1 MKIKLLPLLS
11 LLLVS
16 SGIFAQNQ
24 NNTIEDQFTDV
35 IEKSNSYQEFKV
47 IKKTKIDALRRNV
60 LDSVAAFELAID
72 TANSEIEKQKDEI
85 ATLTQNLSATQER
98 LAASIEKENG
108 IELFGIVTKKSTY
121 NTVLWSIIVGLFIIL
136 AILFLKFKSSH
147 AMTKAAKLKLT
158 ETESEFEV
166 YRQKTLENEQVLRR
180 KLQDEINKNR
190 NVN

>member
-11 LLLVS
+11 LLFVS

-158 ETESEFEV
+158 ETEIEFEV

>member
-1 MKIKLLPLLS
+1 MNIKLLPLLA
-11 LLLVS
+11 LLFVS

-24 NNTIEDQFTDV
+24 NNSIEEQFNDV

-47 IKKTKIDALRRNV
+47 IKKTKINALRKSV
-60 LDSVAAFELAID
+60 LDSVAALELAID
-72 TANSEIEKQKDEI
+72 TANSEIEKQNGNI
-85 ATLTQNLSATQER
+85 AALTQNLSATQEN
-98 LAASIEKENG
+98 LATSIEKENG

-121 NTVLWSIIVGLFIIL
+121 NAVLWSIIIGLLIIL
-136 AILFLKFKSSH
+136 AILFLKFKSSYS
-147 AMTKAAKLKLT
+147 MTKAAKLKLV